1 MKKLAIGLLVITLT
15 VCLAVPAMAEFQ
27 PYASLRLITGWYDVD
42 DEDAPGASKTT
53 DDLFWELG
61 DFSRF
66 GAKFSSGDLSGHV
79 EFGIR
84 GDGGDNSNKTYDRLL
99 YGTWK
104 FEGGSLMVGQN
115 YTPYTFIS
123 SQIAPRVDLHTDNS
137 EKGGTRRDI
146 DGENYFIGYGCL
158 WDSRQPQI
166 RVKLD
171 NGFYVALVQP
181 EKGSESDFN
190 AALNNLNGIFDPKKF
205 TDYDVDVESDLPKM
219 VIGWEFKTEGLMLN
233 PGFGYNTYEV
243 DTNVG
248 DEDIDSWLLYL
259 NGKAALG
266 MVDLQWSI
274 HYGQNLGDYG
284 LWSREDAAYAQP
296 KDDGDIE
303 DSDCYGGYVQ
313 VAIPIDPATITLG
326 VGYTQSE
333 NDEMIVGYDSTTK
346 KLIRDDDEDEQMS
359 YFIQVKLPVTD
370 NFWVVPEF
378 SYYDHMEDA
387 AGNDEPTSWFAGLM
401 WRMDF

>member
-1 MKKLAIGLLVITLT
+1 MKKLAIGLLAITLT
-15 VCLAVPAMAEFQ
+15 VCLAVPAMADFH

-42 DEDAPGASKTT
+42 EEDTGLIDTT

-61 DFSRF
+61 NFSRF

-79 EFGIR
+79 EFGIK
-84 GDGGDNSNKTYDRLL
+84 GDGRGANDTYDRLL

-104 FEGGSLMVGQN
+104 FGGGSLMIGQN

-123 SQIAPRVDLHTDNS
+123 SQIAPRLDLRTNTPPFSSRTDPDR
-137 EKGGTRRDI
+137 GTGRDI
-146 DGENYFIGYGCL
+146 DAENYFIGYGCL

-181 EKGSESDFN
+181 ETSNLGLAGADIESN
-190 AALNNLNGIFDPKKF
+190 
-205 TDYDVDVESDLPKM
+205 LPKM
-219 VIGWEFKTEGLMLN
+219 VIGYEFKTEGLMLN
-233 PGFGYNTYEV
+233 PGFGYNTFDV
-243 DTNVG
+243 DAG
-248 DEDIDSWLLYL
+248 AFDETVDCWLLYL
-259 NGKAALG
+259 NGKAGLG
-266 MVDLQWSI
+266 MADLQWSI
-274 HYGQNLGDYG
+274 HYGQNLGNYG
-284 LWSREDAAYAQP
+284 IWSREDAAYAVR
-296 KDDGDIE
+296 DGNDIE

-313 VAIPIDPATITLG
+313 VAFPIDPATITLG

-333 NDEMIVGYDSTTK
+333 NDALLDG
-346 KLIRDDDEDEQMS
+346 DEDEQMS
-359 YFIQVKLPVTD
+359 YFVQAKYPVCD

>member
-1 MKKLAIGLLVITLT
+1 MKKIAVSLLVLTLA
-15 VCLAVPAMAEFQ
+15 VFLAVPAMAEFE
-27 PYASLRLITGWYDVD
+27 PYASLRVITGWYDVD
-42 DEDAPGASKTT
+42 DEDALGASKTT

-61 DFSRF
+61 NFSRF
-66 GAKFSSGDLSGHV
+66 GAKFISGDLSGHV
-79 EFGIR
+79 EFGIK
-84 GDGGDNSNKTYDRLL
+84 GDGRGANDTYDRLL

-123 SQIAPRVDLHTDNS
+123 AQIAPRVDLHTRDS
-137 EKGGTRRDI
+137 KAGTARDI

-171 NGFYVALVQP
+171 NGLYVALIQP
-181 EKGSESDFN
+181 EKSSAGDLN
-190 AALNNLNGIFDPKKF
+190 AAFVNAGVDPG
-205 TDYDVDVESDLPKM
+205 DVDVESDLPKM
-219 VIGWEFKTEGLMLN
+219 VIGYEFKTEGLMLN

-243 DTNVG
+243 DTEKVG

-259 NGKAALG
+259 NGKAGLG

-284 LWSREDAAYAQP
+284 LWSREDAAYAQFEA
-296 KDDGDIE
+296 DGDIE

-333 NDEMIVGYDSTTK
+333 NDEMIVYDPKTK
-346 KLIRDDDEDEQMS
+346 KYIRDDDEDEQMS
-359 YFIQVKLPVTD
+359 YFVQAKIPVTD

-387 AGNDEPTSWFAGLM
+387 TGEDEPTSWFAGLM